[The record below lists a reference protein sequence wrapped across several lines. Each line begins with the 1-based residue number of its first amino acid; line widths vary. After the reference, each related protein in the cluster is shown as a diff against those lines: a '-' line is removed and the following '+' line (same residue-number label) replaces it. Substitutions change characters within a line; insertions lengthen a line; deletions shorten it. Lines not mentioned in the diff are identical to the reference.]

1 MEVLRLCVISSLALG
16 LLISTAS
23 GIGPGVEL
31 HLEYDSPLYPTVY
44 HVIEGSVNGL
54 QGVFH
59 DSERALLTKDERF
72 TVVIDIY
79 SPTYS
84 SRWNWYEFPAIFC
97 FGDAATNCLKS
108 AMNRSQTF
116 RDPYLL
122 RASSIERPI
131 PFMVPF
137 VNFTNITLPNG
148 KSVPE
153 SGLVHPEFS
162 SRNFTFHGASYDTT
176 TGVLVGFSASS
187 SQNVGKLANMK
198 FTRKRNRL
206 FPQPLTDCYFVEWA
220 PDGCLPG
227 LNILMKG
234 WDMKR
239 LKMAS
244 PRWLKFEKFPVNRD
258 QRFME
263 TIDIFEYGPKSFLVP
278 RGVSI
283 DTVAIASVPFS
294 QVFKSV
300 KETVKAELQSYGI
313 KYKEESTETFQGSA
327 KYDSYS
333 KLYSASSYSSA
344 ISGMEY
350 KLFQVRFRNSFN
362 FKASQ
367 NWDDTFEKEFL
378 ELLESQNDAKAMDF
392 FKEYGTHYVREAEM
406 GGRKESLLSVS
417 YCELTETDQKKADFE
432 AKILIPY
439 IGAHSVSSSAYYQR
453 NLSDSDRK
461 AIISGPFTTCRGG
474 NSLNPAVCANDFL
487 WRPTVLQMPYP
498 TNLVL
503 QPFYELTTNSST
515 QKWLQGKYKE
525 YLVLDL
531 EELREDLN
539 KEAKCSTSTSG
550 GVHHVT
556 VSMFLFYGSLVFSW
570 LLHMLALT
578 SDFV

>member
-1 MEVLRLCVISSLALG
+1 MKANAFRLCVFSLLSLG

-23 GIGPGVEL
+23 GNSPGVEL
-31 HLEYDSPLYPTVY
+31 LLEYDSPLYPTVY
-44 HVIEGSVNGL
+44 HVIKGSVNGI
-54 QGVFH
+54 QGVFR
-59 DSERALLTKDERF
+59 DPERALLTKDDRF
-72 TVVIDIY
+72 TVVLDIS

-84 SRWNWYEFPAIFC
+84 SRSNWYEFPAIFC
-97 FGDAATNCLKS
+97 FGGATTNCLKS
-108 AMNRSQTF
+108 AMNGSQTF

-176 TGVLVGFSASS
+176 TGVLLGFSASS
-187 SQNVGKLANMK
+187 SQNVGKLANLK
-198 FTRKRNRL
+198 FIRKRNKL
-206 FPQPLTDCYFVEWA
+206 FHQPLTDCYFVEWA

-227 LNILMKG
+227 LNIVMKG
-234 WDMKR
+234 WNMKH
-239 LKMAS
+239 LKMAN

-263 TIDIFEYGPKSFLVP
+263 TIDISEYGLKSFLVP
-278 RGVSI
+278 RGMSI
-283 DTVAIASVPFS
+283 DTVAIGSVPFS

-313 KYKEESTETFQGSA
+313 KYKEESTETFQASA
-327 KYDSYS
+327 KYDRYS

-350 KLFQVRFRNSFN
+350 RLFQVPFRNSFN

-367 NWDDTFEKEFL
+367 NWDDTFKKEFL
-378 ELLESQNDAKAMDF
+378 ELLKSQNDAKAMDF

-417 YCELTETDQKKADFE
+417 YCDLTKTDEKKADFE
-432 AKILIPY
+432 AEILIPY
-439 IGAHSVSSSAYYQR
+439 KGAHSVSSSAYYRR
-453 NLSDSDRK
+453 NLSESVRE

-487 WRPTVLQMPYP
+487 WRPTILQMPYP
-498 TNLVL
+498 TNLAL
-503 QPFYELTTNSST
+503 EPFYELTNDLSM

-531 EELREDLN
+531 KEVREDLN
-539 KEAKCSTSTSG
+539 KEAKCSTSG
-550 GVHHVT
+550 GVHHVNA
-556 VSMFLFYGSLVFSW
+556 SMFLFSGSLVFSW
-570 LLHMLALT
+570 LLHLLALT

>member
-1 MEVLRLCVISSLALG
+1 MEVFRLCVVSSLALG

-23 GIGPGVEL
+23 GISPGVEL

-44 HVIEGSVNGL
+44 HVIEGTVNGL

-59 DSERALLTKDERF
+59 DSERALLEKNDRF

-108 AMNRSQTF
+108 AMNGSQTF

-148 KSVPE
+148 KLVPE

-198 FTRKRNRL
+198 FARKRNNL

-234 WDMKR
+234 WDMKH
-239 LKMAS
+239 LKMAN

-263 TIDIFEYGPKSFLVP
+263 TIDIFEDGLKSFVVP

-313 KYKEESTETFQGSA
+313 KYTGSFQASA

-333 KLYSASSYSSA
+333 KLYSARSHSSA

-350 KLFQVRFRNSFN
+350 KIFQVRFRNSFN

-378 ELLESQNDAKAMDF
+378 ELLKSQNDAKAMDF

-417 YCELTETDQKKADFE
+417 YCELTKTEQKKAAFE
-432 AKILIPY
+432 AKIL
-439 IGAHSVSSSAYYQR
+439 SVSASAHYEQ
-453 NLSDSDRK
+453 NLSESDRE

-474 NSLNPAVCANDFL
+474 NSLNPAVCANDSL
-487 WRPTVLQMPYP
+487 WRLTVLQKPYP
-498 TNLVL
+498 TTLVL
-503 QPFYELTTNSST
+503 EPFYKLTSNSSM

-531 EELREDLN
+531 EELKEDLN
-539 KEAKCSTSTSG
+539 KEADCTASEG
-550 GVHHVT
+550 IHHVN
-556 VSMFLFYGSLVFSW
+556 VSMFLFSGSLVFSW